1 MDEVSNWKLTFSRL
15 TLEDPEAPVKQTAQY
30 LNHNFYNSFK
40 YCFLRTFSTRAFIV
54 GPFQ

>member
-40 YCFLRTFSTRAFIV
+40 YCSLTFSTRAFIV